1 MKYLS
6 LVIVLAT
13 LCGCS
18 RRDVEV
24 VPFPFDFPE
33 KSDGCGFVYVRKLS
47 IQQTESIHVRVSLS
61 QLGHDVVRQFYKG
74 REPLRFDLSPTQT
87 VASSWIENYP
97 SKPDG
102 FMWGH
107 FMSPTNLTDKWACTS
122 GTVTLSL
129 SKPPDG
135 VPLALVGVGFWTSVS
150 LSNVVFASANTPR
163 ITTLP
168 ALSFT
173 NVHVGWLSE

>member
-1 MKYLS
+1 MKHLS
-6 LVIVLAT
+6 LLIVLTT

-33 KSDGCGFVYVRKLS
+33 KSDGCGSVYVRKLS
-47 IQQTESIHVRVSLS
+47 AQQTESIHVRVSFP
-61 QLGHDVVRQFYKG
+61 QLGYDAVGHFYKG

-87 VASSWIENYP
+87 VASSWIETYP

-102 FMWGH
+102 FRWGH
-107 FMSPTNLTDKWACTS
+107 FMSPTNLTDKWTCTS

-135 VPLALVGVGFWTSVS
+135 VRLVGFWTSVS
-150 LSNVVFASANTPR
+150 LSNAVFASANAPR

>member
-1 MKYLS
+1 MKHLS
-6 LVIVLAT
+6 LIMVLAV

-18 RRDVEV
+18 RRDVHV
-24 VPFPFDFPE
+24 VPFPFDFSD

-47 IQQTESIHVRVSLS
+47 TQQTESIHVRVSLS
-61 QLGHDVVRQFYKG
+61 QLGYDAVRKFYNG
-74 REPLRFDLSPTQT
+74 LEPLRVDLSPTQT
-87 VASSWIENYP
+87 VASSWIETFP

-107 FMSPTNLTDKWACTS
+107 FMSPTNLIDKWECTS

-135 VPLALVGVGFWTSVS
+135 VRLVGFLTSVS
-150 LSNVVFASANTPR
+150 LSNAVFTSANTPKS
-163 ITTLP
+163 TTLP